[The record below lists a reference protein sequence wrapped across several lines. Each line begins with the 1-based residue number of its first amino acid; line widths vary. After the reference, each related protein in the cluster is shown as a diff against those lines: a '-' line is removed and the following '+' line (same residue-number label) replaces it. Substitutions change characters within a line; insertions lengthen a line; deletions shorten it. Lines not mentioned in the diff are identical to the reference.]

1 MSKTT
6 MKDIRM
12 MAKVIGILPQFYSSV
27 NLGSNKG
34 VAQLVNNKTMI
45 HPGDKNLFYDKKD
58 GYFIQER

>member
-12 MAKVIGILPQFYSSV
+12 MAKVIGILPQLYSSV

-34 VAQLVNNKTMI
+34 VAQ
-45 HPGDKNLFYDKKD
+45 
-58 GYFIQER
+58 